1 VDRRKLIRGSVEFFS
16 SREFFRQKI
25 CRSRLLFYVK
35 SKNLELMLEM
45 LDGQAVDAI
54 DKPESLL
61 AAFGS
66 ISIALQSLSLELAQ
80 PDSEQDAEKLFQ
92 LLVVISSTAMLAAAE
107 HVLPVLE
114 SEA

>member
-1 VDRRKLIRGSVEFFS
+1 
-16 SREFFRQKI
+16 
-25 CRSRLLFYVK
+25 
-35 SKNLELMLEM
+35 MMAM

-66 ISIALQSLSLELAQ
+66 ISIALHALSLELGQ
-80 PDSEQDAEKLFQ
+80 PDNEQDAEKLFQ

-107 HVLPVLE
+107 HVLPVIE
-114 SEA
+114 SEI